1 MREKDVLHCTEC
13 GLTMTKEQAG
23 KSFFIESPVSEQ
35 LQNLNLFASRLLVSI
50 DVIDGQ

>member
-35 LQNLNLFASRLLVSI
+35 LQNLFASRLLVSI